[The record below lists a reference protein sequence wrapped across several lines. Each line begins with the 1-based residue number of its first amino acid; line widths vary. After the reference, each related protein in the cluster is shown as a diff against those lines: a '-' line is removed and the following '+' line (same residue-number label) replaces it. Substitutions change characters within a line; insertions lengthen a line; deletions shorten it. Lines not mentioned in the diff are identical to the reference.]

1 MARPGFN
8 GSHWL
13 NLPFEEALVFGWLGQ
28 RISSTQKISSLRKQI
43 SDDGLKIASFHDV
56 DETSF
61 RRIQKNFEETSYVV
75 KVLDKLIEKTNCIE
89 HFEIADDEIA
99 FKLSQA
105 RLKWE
110 IDFLKKRNIQTVVTL
125 TENHNQKEDLQDHFD
140 LHHLA
145 IKDLN
150 APQFEQALE
159 LAEII
164 RKSQAS
170 KKGVVVHCMAGIGR
184 TSTMI
189 IAAHLVLGEK
199 LEVIRSLLEKQNPTF
214 KLTESQTAFVQS
226 VADRMHKA

>member
-1 MARPGFN
+1 M
-8 GSHWL
+8 
-13 NLPFEEALVFGWLGQ
+13 FGWLGQ
-28 RISSTQKISSLRKQI
+28 RISSAQKISSLRKQI
-43 SDDGLKIASFHDV
+43 NEDGPKIASFHGV
-56 DETSF
+56 DEASF
-61 RRIQKNFEETSYVV
+61 LRIQKKFEQTEYVV

-89 HFEIADDEIA
+89 HYDIADDQIT

-105 RLKWE
+105 RLKLE
-110 IDFLKKRNIQTVVTL
+110 IDYLKKQKIQTLVTL
-125 TENHNQKEDLQDHFD
+125 TENHNQKEELQDHFD

-164 RKSQAS
+164 RKSQAG
-170 KKGVVVHCMAGIGR
+170 KKGIVVHCMAGIGR

-199 LEVIRSLLEKQNPTF
+199 LEVIQSLLEKQNPMF
-214 KLTESQTAFVQS
+214 KLTEPQTAFVQS
-226 VADRMHKA
+226 VADRMQNA